1 MSKKQ
6 MKGGPRKNSSSD
18 MMNAVQVCTP
28 AIRVTLQEVPLI
40 GTCLMNIREGRKPK
54 NI

>member
-1 MSKKQ
+1 ME
-6 MKGGPRKNSSSD
+6 GGSRRNSSSD
-18 MMNAVQVCTP
+18 MMNAAQVYIL
-28 AIRVTLQEVPLI
+28 AIRVTLQEVPVI

>member
-1 MSKKQ
+1 
-6 MKGGPRKNSSSD
+6 MKGDSRRNSSSD
-18 MMNAVQVCTP
+18 IMNVAQVSIP
-28 AIRVTLQEVPLI
+28 AIKMTFQKAPMI

>member
-1 MSKKQ
+1 MEVD
-6 MKGGPRKNSSSD
+6 PRRNSSSN
-18 MMNAVQVCTP
+18 MMNAAQVCTP
-28 AIRVTLQEVPLI
+28 AIKVTLQEALMI